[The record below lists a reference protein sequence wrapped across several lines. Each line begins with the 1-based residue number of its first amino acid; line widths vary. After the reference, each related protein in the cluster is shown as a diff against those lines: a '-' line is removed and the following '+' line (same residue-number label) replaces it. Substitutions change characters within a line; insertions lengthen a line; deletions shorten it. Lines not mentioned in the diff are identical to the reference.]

1 MGFGRS
7 LRHVTRRIT
16 RTVSRA
22 VSGIGRTARKV
33 VRNVGRVATS
43 PVGGAIIG
51 ASLAPVTGGMSLG
64 AMAAAGAMGAAKGYA
79 VSSALGSLKRA
90 SSGGDTGYDFSSQL
104 KKTEA
109 EEQLEMDRALSA
121 TNLRKKYGT
130 TYGSGYT
137 SRWGKVIK

>member
-7 LRHVTRRIT
+7 LRRTLRRVTRSVRRVVS
-16 RTVSRA
+16 RTVRS
-22 VSGIGRTARKV
+22 
-33 VRNVGRVATS
+33 VGRVAKS
-43 PVGGAIIG
+43 PVGGALIG
-51 ASLAPVTGGMSLG
+51 AALAPVTGGMSLG

-79 VSSALGSLKRA
+79 VSSALGSLSRG
-90 SSGGDTGYDFSSQL
+90 SGSEGGYDFSSQL

-130 TYGSGYT
+130 AYGSGYT
-137 SRWGKVIK
+137 SRWGKVVK